1 MEGRRHYFNSSALS
15 SRMAITL
22 ASPWF
27 VGGCGSRY
35 GLEEVRVVEGSDED
49 GIRVLGEWEM
59 ALGAGGDEE

>member
-1 MEGRRHYFNSSALS
+1 M
-15 SRMAITL
+15 